1 MHHQNKLS
9 IHRTMKKSMFILCG
23 LTCAASLFAQEVK
36 RTSNGA
42 TNFIHTQDVTE
53 EVRFYA
59 PDIVRVIKY
68 PSRTLPEKKSY
79 PVVKVPET
87 VNISYSEQDDRL
99 SMKTDY
105 MEVVMDKKS
114 GKISFKDAQGNLL
127 VQEKEFGTNFIPRKD
142 GPHDSYLVSQRFML
156 QPDETIYG
164 LGQQQTGK
172 LNQRGQELM
181 LRNENTRV
189 CIPYITSEKG
199 YGIYWDN
206 PSPTI
211 FSDTPQ
217 ETSFNSE
224 AGLMSDYY
232 FMYKDGTQDG
242 VIACIRDLSGQATM
256 FPLWT
261 MGFWQC
267 RERYKSSDELC
278 EVLDKYR
285 ELGVPLDGI
294 VQDWQYWGCDS
305 NWNAMKFMNP
315 RYINKMGDPEWMKY
329 LPNGENPN
337 AQYPEPRIKSP
348 KEMVDYVHKNNAHL
362 MISVWASFG
371 PWTEQ
376 YKELDAMNAL
386 LKFETWPRNAGV
398 HPYDPFNP
406 KARDLYWR
414 YLKNLYDLGIDAWW
428 TDSTEPD
435 RFDMGEKEFSLPTA
449 DGTFRSVHNAFP
461 LLSNQGVYEH
471 QRAVS
476 DSKRLFL
483 MTRSSYLGQQRYGS
497 FCWSGDVVSQWNV
510 MRKQIAGGLNYSLC
524 GIPYWNTDIGG
535 FFGWEYGNNWK
546 DVAMQELQ
554 VRWMQW
560 GCFMPIM
567 RNHCSSPME
576 SEIYKFGEEGYWAY
590 DVQKKFIEL
599 RYRLLPYIYSLCGE
613 ATQASGSI
621 MRPFVMDFPRDKKA
635 IRVDNEYMFGRNLL
649 VMPVTDSL
657 YTYYDTKARKGCT
670 SVPNVAKAVKN
681 VKVYVPQGAKWYNF
695 WTNEQHAGG
704 QTVNM
709 PCPIDIMPVYVK
721 AGSILPFG
729 PAVQYATEKKWDN
742 LEIRIYPGADGEF
755 TLYEDEGDNYN
766 YENGAFSQIRF
777 RWNDATRTL
786 TIDDR
791 KGEYKGM
798 LKKRN
803 FRILVVDR
811 QSPSGDKAAKDVD
824 RDIRYNG
831 KAQSISF

>member
-1 MHHQNKLS
+1 
-9 IHRTMKKSMFILCG
+9 MFILCG

-36 RTSNGA
+36 RTSSGA

-657 YTYYDTKARKGCT
+657 YTYYDTKARKGFT
-670 SVPNVAKAVKN
+670 SVADVAKAVKN
-681 VKVYVPQGAKWYNF
+681 VKVYLPQGAKWYNF

-824 RDIRYNG
+824 RNIRYNG

>member
-1 MHHQNKLS
+1 
-9 IHRTMKKSMFILCG
+9 MFILCG

-657 YTYYDTKARKGCT
+657 YTYYDKGAHKGFT
-670 SVPNVAKAVKN
+670 SVPDVAKAVKN
-681 VKVYVPQGAKWYNF
+681 VEVYLPQGAKWYNF

>member
-1 MHHQNKLS
+1 
-9 IHRTMKKSMFILCG
+9 MKKSMFILCG

-36 RTSNGA
+36 RTSSGA

-105 MEVVMDKKS
+105 MEVIMDKKS

-657 YTYYDTKARKGCT
+657 YTYYDTKARKGFT
-670 SVPNVAKAVKN
+670 SVADVAKAVKN
-681 VKVYVPQGAKWYNF
+681 VKVYLPQGAKWYNF

-824 RDIRYNG
+824 RNIRYNG